1 MATLHSSELL
11 LVTQTEDPRCPPWS
25 ARVGE
30 TCAERCV
37 FTPAPRP
44 AAGPGACAPL
54 RSPAP
59 SSSFFTVTAHRL
71 LPERRRGTCHYP
83 GRPATGIRV
92 PRTEKRCTGEFSSKS
107 REGRPADSPV
117 DTNRVIQTR
126 LSLSHSGLRERH
138 APTHPSS
145 KLLARGPLYPHQNDR
160 GPRGTFL
167 GCILF
172 IDILLR

>member
-11 LVTQTEDPRCPPWS
+11 LGPRTHGAHRGLPEWVRRVRRDACSRPRHAPP
-25 ARVGE
+25 
-30 TCAERCV
+30 
-37 FTPAPRP
+37 PAPGRARRSGRRLRLP
-44 AAGPGACAPL
+44 PSS
-54 RSPAP
+54 RSPLTGFSRNAGEGR
-59 SSSFFTVTAHRL
+59 VTIPDDLQRAF
-71 LPERRRGTCHYP
+71 
-83 GRPATGIRV
+83 V

>member
-11 LVTQTEDPRCPPWS
+11 LGPRTHGAHRGLPEWVRRVRRDACSRPRHAPP
-25 ARVGE
+25 
-30 TCAERCV
+30 
-37 FTPAPRP
+37 PAPGRARRSGRRLRLP
-44 AAGPGACAPL
+44 PSSRSPLTGFSQNAGEGRVTIPDDLQRAFVSLGL
-54 RSPAP
+54 RS
-59 SSSFFTVTAHRL
+59 
-71 LPERRRGTCHYP
+71 
-83 GRPATGIRV
+83 
-92 PRTEKRCTGEFSSKS
+92 EFSSKS

-138 APTHPSS
+138 APTHPSL

>member
-1 MATLHSSELL
+1 MAVGHFAQLRAPAG
-11 LVTQTEDPRCPPWS
+11 TEDPRCPPWS

-44 AAGPGACAPL
+44 AA
-54 RSPAP
+54 
-59 SSSFFTVTAHRL
+59 FFTVTAHRL
-71 LPERRRGTCHYP
+71 LPERRRGTRHYS
-83 GRPATGIRV
+83 GRPATGICV

-107 REGRPADSPV
+107 REGRPVDSPV